1 MKCNKADLQCDTQ
14 VVGCEKMCQ
23 NAFLPVDV
31 ITFWAVQMFSV
42 CLPTVCFMTY
52 MVHKIG
58 AVEDARKIKEKKG
71 TVEIYPKLRKRLR
84 NDCIFKPFQFKPI

>member
-1 MKCNKADLQCDTQ
+1 M
-14 VVGCEKMCQ
+14 
-23 NAFLPVDV
+23 PVDV

-71 TVEIYPKLRKRLR
+71 TVEIKSGSDRESLDREVGP
-84 NDCIFKPFQFKPI
+84 

>member
-1 MKCNKADLQCDTQ
+1 MKWVKADLQCDTQ

-52 MVHKIG
+52 MVHKIK

-71 TVEIYPKLRKRLR
+71 TVEINSVSITVMDRSS
-84 NDCIFKPFQFKPI
+84 